1 MVHGPDP
8 ARYIVPAATVLVPP
22 RVAAWLDRH
31 VPALERARVEQ
42 RGRDDE
48 VAATLTALRIA
59 ALRWREQIGSERGTP
74 AAPTPEPGTAWLT
87 TRQAGDVLGLTDR
100 AVRRRIESG
109 RLPAQRQG
117 DRWLISRADVDL
129 DQSPQ

>member
-1 MVHGPDP
+1 MAHGPD
-8 ARYIVPAATVLVPP
+8 ASRYMVTASVVLVPP

-48 VAATLTALRIA
+48 VSSVLLALRVA
-59 ALRWREQIGSERGTP
+59 ALRWREQAGSERGTP
-74 AAPTPEPGTAWLT
+74 AAPTPEPGAAWLT